1 MTSIKKLIL
10 DYLRRPGY
18 EPMRPRQLAKR
29 IGLKKKERA
38 RFDDS
43 VATLINRGRVERTE
57 DGRLIATSKDGD
69 AAGLIPGILRRTMN
83 GAWFIP
89 DPPPATSNESDE
101 TSAPPAQPLEDVF
114 IYSEHLADAHTGD
127 RVFIRLSKRRHAGGR
142 RTGRVEQVIE
152 RATRTFVGTYFEE
165 WNQGR
170 VRIDGG
176 VFADPVS
183 VGDPGAKGAVPGDKV
198 VVDMIRFPSHSQSGE
213 AVLTKILGA
222 RGEPGVD
229 LLAIIH
235 EFGLPDEFPEEVLAE
250 ARDQAAA
257 FDEAD
262 LGDRLDLTGETIV
275 TIDPIDARDFDDA
288 ISLQKIEKGHWLL
301 GVHIADVAHF
311 VREGSKLDDEAKKRG
326 TSVYLPG
333 RVIPM
338 LPETI
343 SNALASLQQGK
354 VRFTKTVFIEFTPEG
369 VPVRTEFHRSAIKVT
384 RRFAYEEVLPVIQR
398 PEEFRGKVSEK
409 VRQLL
414 HDMHELAM
422 TLRRRRF
429 EHGALEL
436 YLPEVKVELDKDGR
450 VSGAKEV
457 EHDESHQI
465 IEEFMLAANCA
476 IATEIRERNITF
488 LRRVHGSPDPV
499 KLQTF
504 AHFVESLG
512 LTLSNHS
519 SRFEL
524 QELLNQVKGQS
535 FEQAVNFSLLR
546 SMKQA
551 EYSPSNDGHYA
562 LAVDNY
568 CHFTSPIRR
577 YPDLTVH
584 RIIDQLLAGKKNV
597 GLDGMA
603 TLRLATHCSMTE
615 RRAAQAERDL
625 TRVKLLSF
633 IAGRLDEVFDAVIT
647 GVVKA
652 GIYCR
657 CAKYPVDGFIHVS
670 ALSDR
675 EYLDFDRTTMTITG
689 RTTGFQY
696 RMGDKLQV
704 RVATIDPDER
714 ALNWELVKGPQ
725 QKSRRRSERKSTER
739 RESDKTASGRRNRS
753 ANGSRR
759 KASSKKKSTRRKRKR

>member
-1 MTSIKKLIL
+1 MASIKRQIL
-10 DYLRRPGY
+10 DFVRQSGY

-29 IGLKKKERA
+29 IGLKKKDRV
-38 RFDDS
+38 RFEDS
-43 VATLINRGRVERTE
+43 VETLIAKGKLERSE
-57 DGRLIATSKDGD
+57 DGRLIATGKAPSSQ
-69 AAGLIPGILRRTMN
+69 LVPGILRRTMN

-89 DPPPATSNESDE
+89 DPLPAEPASDSE
-101 TSAPPAQPLEDVF
+101 TEAAIPRKPIEDVF
-114 IYSEHLADAHTGD
+114 IYSEHLGDAHTGD
-127 RVFIRLSKRRHAGGR
+127 RVLIRLISRRHAGGR

-165 WNQGR
+165 WNQGK

-176 VFADPVS
+176 VFADAVS

-198 VVDMIRFPSHSQSGE
+198 VVEMIRFPSHFQAGE

-229 LLAIIH
+229 EQAIIH
-235 EFGLPDEFPEEVLAE
+235 EFGLPETFPEEVLAE
-250 ARDQAAA
+250 ARDHAAA
-257 FDEAD
+257 FDETD
-262 LGDRLDLTGETIV
+262 LSGRLDLTRETIV
-275 TIDPIDARDFDDA
+275 TIDPVDARDFDDA
-288 ISLQKIEKGHWLL
+288 ISLQKIEKDHWLL

-311 VREGSKLDDEAKKRG
+311 VREGSRLDDEAKKRG

-343 SNALASLQQGK
+343 SNALASLQQSK
-354 VRFTKTVFIEFTPEG
+354 VRFTKTVFIEFTPDG

-384 RRFAYEEVLPVIQR
+384 RRFAYEQVLPIIEK
-398 PEEFRGKVSEK
+398 PDEFRGKVSEK
-409 VRQLL
+409 VRKLL

-499 KLQTF
+499 KLQAF

-512 LTLSNHS
+512 LTLNNHS

-524 QELLNQVKGQS
+524 QELLDDVKSKS

-551 EYSPSNDGHYA
+551 EYSPANDGHYA

-584 RIIDQLLAGKKNV
+584 RLIDQIVDGRPNI
-597 GLDGMA
+597 GLDTIT
-603 TLRLATHCSMTE
+603 TLKLATHCSMTE

-647 GVVKA
+647 GVTKA

-657 CAKYPVDGFIHVS
+657 CSKYPVDGFIHVS

-675 EYLDFDRTTMTITG
+675 EYLEFDRTTMTITG

-696 RMGDKLQV
+696 RMGDRLKV

-714 ALNWELVKGPQ
+714 VLNWELVKGPQ
-725 QKSRRRSERKSTER
+725 QSGRGRPEGKRAERDDSRKSART
-739 RESDKTASGRRNRS
+739 RRNRS

-759 KASSKKKSTRRKRKR
+759 KASSKKKSTRRKRSR

>member
-10 DYLRRPGY
+10 EYLRRPGY

-29 IGLKKKERA
+29 IGIKKKQRA

-43 VATLINRGRVERTE
+43 VATLINRGKLERSE
-57 DGRLIATSKDGD
+57 DGRLMATEQGGGTG
-69 AAGLIPGILRRTMN
+69 GLIPGILRRTMN

-89 DPPPATSNESDE
+89 DPTPPADSEADD
-101 TSAPPAQPLEDVF
+101 SAISRKQPLEDIF
-114 IYSEHLADAHTGD
+114 IYSEHLGDAHTGD
-127 RVFIRLSKRRHAGGR
+127 RVFVRLMSRRMSGGR

-165 WNQGR
+165 WNQGK

-176 VFADPVS
+176 VFADAVS
-183 VGDPGAKGAVPGDKV
+183 VGDPGAKGAVAGDKV

-229 LLAIIH
+229 LQAIIH

-257 FDEAD
+257 FDETD

-275 TIDPIDARDFDDA
+275 TIDPVDARDFDDA

-354 VRFTKTVFIEFTPEG
+354 VRFTKTVFIEFTPDG
-369 VPVRTEFHRSAIKVT
+369 IPVRTEFHRSAIKVT
-384 RRFAYEEVLPVIQR
+384 RRFAYEQVLPIIEK
-398 PEEFRGKVSEK
+398 PDDFRGKVSEK
-409 VRQLL
+409 VRHLL
-414 HDMHELAM
+414 HNMHELAM

-429 EHGALEL
+429 EQGSLEL

-476 IATEIRERNITF
+476 IATEIRERNITY

-499 KLQTF
+499 KLQAF

-512 LTLSNHS
+512 LTVNNHS

-524 QELLNQVKGQS
+524 QELLNGVKGKP

-551 EYSPSNDGHYA
+551 EYSPSNDGHFA

-584 RIIDQLLAGKKNV
+584 RIVDQILAGKKNV

-675 EYLDFDRTTMTITG
+675 EYLEFDRATMTITG
-689 RTTGFQY
+689 RTTGYQY
-696 RMGDKLQV
+696 RMGDGLQV

-714 ALNWELVKGPQ
+714 VLNWELVKGPR
-725 QKSRRRSERKSTER
+725 QKGRRRSPRKFPDGPASE
-739 RESDKTASGRRNRS
+739 KTARTRRNRS

>member
-1 MTSIKKLIL
+1 
-10 DYLRRPGY
+10 
-18 EPMRPRQLAKR
+18 
-29 IGLKKKERA
+29 
-38 RFDDS
+38 
-43 VATLINRGRVERTE
+43 
-57 DGRLIATSKDGD
+57 
-69 AAGLIPGILRRTMN
+69 
-83 GAWFIP
+83 
-89 DPPPATSNESDE
+89 
-101 TSAPPAQPLEDVF
+101 
-114 IYSEHLADAHTGD
+114 
-127 RVFIRLSKRRHAGGR
+127 
-142 RTGRVEQVIE
+142 
-152 RATRTFVGTYFEE
+152 
-165 WNQGR
+165 
-170 VRIDGG
+170 
-176 VFADPVS
+176 
-183 VGDPGAKGAVPGDKV
+183 
-198 VVDMIRFPSHSQSGE
+198 MIRFPSHSQSGE

-229 LLAIIH
+229 LQAIIH

-275 TIDPIDARDFDDA
+275 TIDPVDARDFDDA

-311 VREGSKLDDEAKKRG
+311 VRDGSKLDDEAKKRG

-384 RRFAYEEVLPVIQR
+384 RRFAYEQVLPVIQN
-398 PEEFRGKVSEK
+398 PDEFRGKVSEK

-414 HDMHELAM
+414 HDMHALAM
-422 TLRRRRF
+422 TLRQRRF
-429 EHGALEL
+429 KQGALEL

-457 EHDESHQI
+457 EHDASHQI

-476 IATEIRERNITF
+476 IATEIRERNITY

-524 QELLNQVKGQS
+524 QDLLDRVKGQS

-551 EYSPSNDGHYA
+551 EYSPSNDGHFA

-584 RIIDQLLAGKKNV
+584 RIVDQLIAGKKKV

-657 CAKYPVDGFIHVS
+657 CSQYPVDGFIHVS

-714 ALNWELVKGPQ
+714 VLNWELVKGPQ
-725 QKSRRRSERKSTER
+725 QKGRRSERKTPDR
-739 RESDKTASGRRNRS
+739 RESDKAVSSRRNRS